1 MAAFFVAI
9 CTFIASKTDSV
20 MIAFKPVEIEDK
32 DLMMRYFHLVNYR
45 NCDFS
50 FATVFCW
57 SYKYK
62 TSFAIVDDF
71 MLVRFLCDDGL
82 PCYMMPIGEGD
93 MSSILKKIIADC
105 SERGDR
111 FRIHAITLEMFN
123 VLDKA
128 LPNTFSFEECR
139 DYFEY
144 LYLAQDLVQLSG
156 KKFQPK
162 RNHIN
167 QFKRLYPNYRYEQLT
182 PALIPQCLSLYAI
195 WAQNYMDK
203 YPEADLKDE
212 ESSVRFAFDYFE
224 QLELRGGCLFVDKQ
238 MVAFT
243 FGEQITADTFA
254 IHAEKA
260 LHDVHGAFPMINQ
273 QFAQHEAANFT
284 YINREEDLGIESLRQ
299 AKMSYHPVQ
308 FLRRGSVYLKSEN
321 I

>member
-1 MAAFFVAI
+1 MAAFFVTI
-9 CTFIASKTDSV
+9 STFSVSKTEIA

-32 DLMMRYFHLVNYR
+32 DLMMRYFHSVNYR

-62 TSFAIVDDF
+62 TSYAIVDGF

-93 MSSILKKIIADC
+93 MSSILKRILDDC

-111 FRIHAITLEMFN
+111 FRIHAITLDMFA

-128 LPNTFSFEECR
+128 LPNTFSFEESR

-144 LYLAQDLVQLSG
+144 LYLAQDLVTLIG

-167 QFKRLYPNYRYEQLT
+167 QFKRLYPNYRYEELR
-182 PALIPQCLSLYAI
+182 PELISQCLALYAT

-203 YPEADLKDE
+203 YPDADLQDE

-224 QLELRGGCLFVDKQ
+224 QLELRGGCLFVGDA

-243 FGEQITADTFA
+243 FGEQITEDTFA

-260 LHDVHGAFPMINQ
+260 LHHVHGAFPMINQ
-273 QFAQHEAANFT
+273 QFAQHEAAHFI

-299 AKMSYHPVQ
+299 AKMSYQPVQ